1 MKVKLL
7 FTLFCLTF
15 CFVTNAQKKKSTKKA
30 PSAKI
35 AKIDSTELLNK
46 NQLKAGISQAKDILE
61 ASLNPKDQTANQNG
75 EKRFYDS
82 YKLFL
87 RAGDELFL
95 EHSSANFRV
104 MLSLKTPAKDKQ
116 ELSYDSQPFQ
126 GNSFNKFHYVAPATG
141 TYTLLATST
150 DAGQLGKYRIE
161 KTITTANAIEANLD
175 QAFAKQFKALVA
187 ARKDNFK
194 SITGEKLKTDKKEVK
209 KDKTAGVERFKTS
222 FELVAGKPAQII
234 QENAGQAS
242 NFKTVLLETENEEE
256 AKTYFEQLKKQIQVL
271 SRNWTEQSNTDV
283 AYSSSSDTDFVTL
296 KVNTI
301 PPAKKKQKPLF
312 QVEFVYN

>member
-7 FTLFCLTF
+7 FILFGLTF

-30 PSAKI
+30 PSTKV

-61 ASLNPKDQTANQNG
+61 ASLTPKDQTANQNG
-75 EKRFYDS
+75 EKRFYDA

-175 QAFAKQFKALVA
+175 QTFQSV
-187 ARKDNFK
+187 
-194 SITGEKLKTDKKEVK
+194 GGCKK
-209 KDKTAGVERFKTS
+209 R
-222 FELVAGKPAQII
+222 
-234 QENAGQAS
+234 
-242 NFKTVLLETENEEE
+242 
-256 AKTYFEQLKKQIQVL
+256 
-271 SRNWTEQSNTDV
+271 
-283 AYSSSSDTDFVTL
+283 
-296 KVNTI
+296 
-301 PPAKKKQKPLF
+301 
-312 QVEFVYN
+312 